1 MPYQGRQ
8 PGVGVRNRFIF
19 IATSGQTSFSGA
31 DSNGLTLKYPDATYT
46 DVFLNGAL
54 LIPVTDYAATN
65 NTSVV
70 LSSGAVTSDVVEI
83 VAYDIS
89 SIANTV
95 PVSGGTFSGPV
106 TVDGK
111 FVVNG
116 NNYPSAGALSNRN
129 LIINGAVTVAQ
140 RGTSATGVTGSG
152 YYTCDRFSVLLDS
165 LGAYTLTQAA
175 DGPVGF
181 ASSLKMETTTA
192 DASPANAD
200 AALLQ
205 YTFEGQNL
213 QLLGKG
219 TADAN
224 PMTLSFW
231 VKSNVT
237 GTYTI
242 SVRDRNNSRDVGANY
257 VVSVS
262 GTWEY
267 VTVTFPADTT
277 GPFNN
282 SNTASME
289 IEWWLGSGTNY
300 TSGTVPTAWEPSVS
314 ADRNAGSN
322 VNLAATIGN
331 YFQITGVQ
339 LEVGD
344 TATPF
349 EHRSYGQ
356 ELTLCQR
363 YYEQSNPTL
372 SGSDGKPTFVA
383 STGSNFL
390 QGPTFKVPKRAVP
403 SMVGYDSISE
413 MDGTSTALTIGSFQH
428 IGVNGAL
435 RLSLGG
441 TGRIDGQVYRYHW
454 TADAEL

>member
-1 MPYQGRQ
+1 MAVSTIDNN
-8 PGVGVRNRFIF
+8 GVNLGQLGNR
-19 IATSGQTSFSGA
+19 S
-31 DSNGLTLKYPDATYT
+31 
-46 DVFLNGAL
+46 
-54 LIPVTDYAATN
+54 
-65 NTSVV
+65 
-70 LSSGAVTSDVVEI
+70 
-83 VAYDIS
+83 
-89 SIANTV
+89 
-95 PVSGGTFSGPV
+95 
-106 TVDGK
+106 
-111 FVVNG
+111 
-116 NNYPSAGALSNRN
+116 
-129 LIINGAVTVAQ
+129 LIINGAMTVAQ

-192 DASPANAD
+192 DASPASAD

-356 ELTLCQR
+356 EMTLCQR
-363 YYEQSNPTL
+363 YYERVGNWSSTSRYYAYPVYRTRSNSIGFPTSYRVQKRASPTVTL
-372 SGSDGKPTFVA
+372 YSDNLDATGVLTNISSGADVTVQF
-383 STGSNFL
+383 
-390 QGPTFKVPKRAVP
+390 GPTGDNNGSYRVQFASDV
-403 SMVGYDSISE
+403 S
-413 MDGTSTALTIGSFQH
+413 STTAYGLK
-428 IGVNGAL
+428 L
-435 RLSLGG
+435 E
-441 TGRIDGQVYRYHW
+441 
-454 TADAEL
+454 ADAEL